1 MSPQDRSFPRLPDDA
16 EALLYEW
23 PAPDRSALAWE
34 GFSSDTMGRID
45 RAPSSAPSSTPAGAL
60 FDAPLPAEP
69 GEGSLEPE
77 PVEDAPNL
85 AEAARAVLAAS
96 ESMSPKEL
104 ARQGLMAAA
113 RRRPAGEATKS
124 PETAA
129 GPRPEAPVRPRDE
142 PRPAPPS
149 RTGAVPPRSPHEARE
164 RRHLGDETS
173 LREAT
178 ARSEMPPATPGRP
191 IGAAALGAAV
201 ALAASAALYFAT
213 RHDVAPSTV
222 AFPTSEPVHAAAV
235 TQPSS
240 ASVSAAVAAPMAS
253 EAAPAT
259 AAPSSNAEAVP
270 ATSAAPSRTTPV
282 PTPALAARTDP
293 PSKSKKAS
301 ASASKVVLPETA
313 EGTTDDSNAADPP
326 AAKPPSAPPKAPSDE
341 PTPNRPS
348 VGLVQAAVGSVMMG
362 ARSCLAGQDSG
373 STATVTFGSD
383 GRVHSVAISGPAA
396 ATPAEGCLKSALM
409 AARVPPFSDPSYAF
423 SLTVRPP

>member
-34 GFSSDTMGRID
+34 GFSSDTLARID
-45 RAPSSAPSSTPAGAL
+45 RSPASVPPSAPPSTPTEAL
-60 FDAPLPAEP
+60 FAAPLPAES

-113 RRRPAGEATKS
+113 RRRPAAETATTT
-124 PETAA
+124 ETAA
-129 GPRPEAPVRPRDE
+129 SPQRETPARAVDS
-142 PRPAPPS
+142 PRPAPPP
-149 RTGAVPPRSPHEARE
+149 RTGATPPRPPRE
-164 RRHLGDETS
+164 RRVATDDAPV
-173 LREAT
+173 REAT

-213 RHDVAPSTV
+213 RHDAAPSTI
-222 AFPTSEPVHAAAV
+222 AFPTSEPVHAAAAEAR
-235 TQPSS
+235 PSAPSIAAPAATDS
-240 ASVSAAVAAPMAS
+240 ALATLAPSANTETAAVAS
-253 EAAPAT
+253 AT
-259 AAPSSNAEAVP
+259 PS
-270 ATSAAPSRTTPV
+270 ATTTV
-282 PTPALAARTDP
+282 PTLALATRTDSP
-293 PSKSKKAS
+293 PKSKKAS
-301 ASASKVVLPETA
+301 PTAGKVVLPETDEPA
-313 EGTTDDSNAADPP
+313 TDDSKAMESP
-326 AAKPPSAPPKAPSDE
+326 ATKVPSAVPKAPADE

-373 STATVTFGSD
+373 SAATVTFGSD
-383 GRVHSVAISGPAA
+383 GRVRSVSISGPAA
-396 ATPAEGCLKSALM
+396 ATPAEGCLKSALSG
-409 AARVPPFSDPSYAF
+409 ARVPPFTDPSYTL